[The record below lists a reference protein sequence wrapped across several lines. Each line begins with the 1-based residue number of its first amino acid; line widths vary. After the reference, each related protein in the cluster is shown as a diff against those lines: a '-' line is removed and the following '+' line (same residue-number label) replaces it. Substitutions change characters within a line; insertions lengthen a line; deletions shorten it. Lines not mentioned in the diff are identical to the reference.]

1 MKAYICALQENRTN
15 FEIGKTYTWSSLEL
29 TRCGI
34 HAYKRMADAILNY
47 KYDYSSLVLLEL
59 EILGD
64 IEQNSIILA
73 TNKAKVIRVIPK
85 EEYEGVKFDKKN
97 RMVWREVGKNGRVE
111 YFYDE
116 NGNMIHS
123 KGTCEGVKSYEVW
136 QRFDSNNN
144 LISYKNSDG
153 ENYEIT
159 IE

>member
-1 MKAYICALQENRTN
+1 MKAYICALQEKTTDL
-15 FEIGKTYTWSSLEL
+15 EVGKTYTWSSFKLKK
-29 TRCGI
+29 CGI

-47 KYDYSSLVLLEL
+47 KGDYSTLVLLEL

-64 IEQNSIILA
+64 VEQNSIFLA

-85 EEYEGVKFDKKN
+85 EEYEGVKFDEKN
-97 RMVWREVGKNGRVE
+97 RLVWREVGKNGRVE

-116 NGNMIHS
+116 NGNMIYA

-136 QRFDSNNN
+136 KKFDSNNN
-144 LISYKNSDG
+144 LVSYKNSDG